1 MDQVDEHIK
10 MMEIMLETLNYQPGR
25 TDGYFSMQVSESL
38 KRYENEH
45 HLTVNGEYD
54 YNDFENLLSDYMHY
68 ITDTKNDRVLNDILG
83 RL

>member
-1 MDQVDEHIK
+1 MNNEKIISDIKKIYEKYILKDVSSFCVD
-10 MMEIMLETLNYQPGR
+10 
-25 TDGYFSMQVSESL
+25 
-38 KRYENEH
+38 
-45 HLTVNGEYD
+45 D